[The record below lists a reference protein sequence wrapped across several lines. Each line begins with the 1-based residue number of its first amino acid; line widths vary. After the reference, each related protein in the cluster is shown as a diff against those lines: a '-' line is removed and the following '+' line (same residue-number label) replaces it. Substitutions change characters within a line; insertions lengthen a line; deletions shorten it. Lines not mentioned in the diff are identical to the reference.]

1 MKKNKKETTMD
12 IKIKKN
18 YIAIGGTE
26 FGLGLGFCEGLF
38 VLMTLILTLK
48 VWVDPGMG
56 EVACQSWKQ
65 SL

>member
-1 MKKNKKETTMD
+1 MKKKQKRNYMD

-48 VWVDPGMG
+48 MWVDPGMG